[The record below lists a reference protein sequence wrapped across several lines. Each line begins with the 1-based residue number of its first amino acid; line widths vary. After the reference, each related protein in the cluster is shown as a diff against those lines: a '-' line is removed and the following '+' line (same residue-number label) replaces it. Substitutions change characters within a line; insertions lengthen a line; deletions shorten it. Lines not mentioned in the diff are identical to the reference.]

1 MSAVFTPTR
10 LRISVD
16 RYQKMVAVG
25 VLTKYDRVE
34 LIEGEI
40 LEMAPIGVAH
50 AEVTDRLTRLL
61 VMATGDRAIVRVGGP
76 VDLGGYSEPQPDLL
90 VLKNPGPEG
99 YRQAHPEAADVLL
112 LIEVSDSSLGFD
124 RGAKRDLYARY
135 AIPEYWVVDL
145 GGQRV
150 IAYLDPVAGS
160 YQRTVEFRAGETV
173 CPQAVPDARI
183 AVASLLA

>member
-50 AEVTDRLTRLL
+50 AEVCDRLNRLL
-61 VMATGDRAIVRVGGP
+61 VMATGDCAIVRVGGP

-112 LIEVSDSSLGFD
+112 LIEVSDSSLAFD

-135 AIPEYWVVDL
+135 AVPEYWVVDI
-145 GGQRV
+145 GGQRL

-160 YQRTVEFRAGETV
+160 YQRTVEFRAGDTV
-173 CPQAVPDARI
+173 CPQAIPHVRI
-183 AVASLLA
+183 VVASLLT

>member
-50 AEVTDRLTRLL
+50 AEVTDRLNRLF
-61 VMATGDRAIVRVGGP
+61 VTATGDSAIVRVGGP
-76 VDLGGYSEPQPDLL
+76 VDLGGFSEPQPDLQ
-90 VLKNPGPEG
+90 VLKNPGREG
-99 YRQAHPEAADVLL
+99 YRRAHPKAIDVLL

-135 AIPEYWVVDL
+135 AIPEYWVVDI

-150 IAYLDPVAGS
+150 IAYLEPVDGR
-160 YQRTVEFRAGETV
+160 YQRVEEYRAGDTV
-173 CPQAVPDARI
+173 CPRAIPDARV
-183 AVASLLA
+183 AVDSLLA

>member
-16 RYQKMVAVG
+16 RYQKMVAMG
-25 VLTKYDRVE
+25 VLTKHDRVE

-50 AEVTDRLTRLL
+50 AEVTDRLTRVL
-61 VMATGDRAIVRVGGP
+61 VMATGDGAIVRVGGP
-76 VDLGGYSEPQPDLL
+76 VDLGGYSEPQPDVL

-99 YRQAHPEAADVLL
+99 YRRAHPKAVDVLL

-135 AIPEYWVVDL
+135 AIPEYWVVDV

-150 IAYLDPVAGS
+150 ITYLEPVAGS
-160 YQRTVEFRAGETV
+160 YQRTVEFRAGDTV
-173 CPQAVPDARI
+173 CPRAIPDACI
-183 AVASLLA
+183 AVAGLLA

>member
-61 VMATGDRAIVRVGGP
+61 V
-76 VDLGGYSEPQPDLL
+76 
-90 VLKNPGPEG
+90 
-99 YRQAHPEAADVLL
+99 
-112 LIEVSDSSLGFD
+112 
-124 RGAKRDLYARY
+124 ARS
-135 AIPEYWVVDL
+135 
-145 GGQRV
+145 
-150 IAYLDPVAGS
+150 AG
-160 YQRTVEFRAGETV
+160 
-173 CPQAVPDARI
+173 
-183 AVASLLA
+183 